1 MLDDRLALLLHPVRL
16 RLVHAL
22 RADGK
27 LTTRELCARLPEL
40 PKATIYRQ
48 VERLARGGVFE
59 VESER
64 RVRGAVERRYRLVPE
79 AAAVSADDARTMTI
93 EDHRRV
99 FPAAMAALMADFD
112 TYLDRPDAA
121 PFADQVSYRQYVLW
135 LTPME
140 RARFIAELGRL
151 LRSLSPS
158 QPNDDGAPYLLSTV
172 FFPANRGKTA

>member
-1 MLDDRLALLLHPVRL
+1 VDERLALLLHPVRL

-22 RADGK
+22 RAGGS

-48 VERLARGGVFE
+48 VERLARGGVLE

-79 AAAVSADDARTMTI
+79 AAAVNAADARSMTL

-112 TYLDRPDAA
+112 AYLDRPDAD
-121 PFADQVSYRQYVLW
+121 PFADQVSYRQYVVW
-135 LTPME
+135 LSPQE
-140 RARFIAELGRL
+140 RARFIDELGRL
-151 LRSLSPS
+151 VRSLTANEV
-158 QPNDDGAPYLLSTV
+158 NDNRAAHILSTL
-172 FFPANRGKTA
+172 FFPATPGPAG